1 MTLTTP
7 SQWFLYII
15 QTEEQTLYTGITT
28 NVERRLAQHQTGK
41 GAKYVKGRG
50 TLTVV
55 YQIKVESRSQALKLE
70 YRIKQLT
77 RTKKWQLITQ
87 QPTLSELIELLNFE

>member
-28 NVERRLAQHQTGK
+28 NVERRLALHQTGK

-50 TLTVV
+50 TLTVM
-55 YQIKVESRSQALKLE
+55 YQIEVESRSQALKLE

-77 RTKKWQLITQ
+77 RTKKWQIITQ
-87 QPTLSELIELLNFE
+87 QPTLSELIELLNFK